1 MRFQVGK
8 FTCELS
14 RNGDGAMQAKWLP
27 DTPRYLNKAE
37 RDQYQA
43 GITAFL
49 ESVETRHQETR
60 RDIAG
65 GG

>member
-14 RNGDGAMQAKWLP
+14 LNGDGAMQAKWLP

-37 RDQYQA
+37 REQYQA

-49 ESVETRHQETR
+49 ESLEQRSGESVRVPQ
-60 RDIAG
+60 A
-65 GG
+65 

>member
-14 RNGDGAMQAKWLP
+14 LNGDGAMQVKWLP

-37 RDQYQA
+37 REQYQA

-49 ESVETRHQETR
+49 ESVETCGQETR
-60 RDIAG
+60 RDVAG